1 MLFPYAW
8 GTPEND
14 CLKRLCS
21 FLVRSFVAFL
31 VLKRSVVFLCFAVA
45 VNDLDMGCRPFKAN
59 LAVSFVFPYTIRSI
73 FPIAEVMQIAK
84 IGMQKLERKEKR
96 KTTFEKLEISNI

>member
-1 MLFPYAW
+1 MLFPYAC

-45 VNDLDMGCRPFKAN
+45 VNDLDMGCRPFNAN

-73 FPIAEVMQIAK
+73 FPIAEARQV
-84 IGMQKLERKEKR
+84 QKLQKKREKK
-96 KTTFEKLEISNI
+96 KTTF